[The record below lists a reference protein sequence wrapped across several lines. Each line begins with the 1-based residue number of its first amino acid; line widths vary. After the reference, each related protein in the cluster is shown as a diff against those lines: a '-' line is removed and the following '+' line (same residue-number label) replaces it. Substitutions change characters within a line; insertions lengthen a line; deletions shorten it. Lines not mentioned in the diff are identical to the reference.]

1 VKLVLCIMDT
11 GTLSIAQA
19 NARIARAHYQT
30 IASSGHHSIIVDEP
44 AELNG
49 SDTGMS
55 PFGLLLSSL
64 GSCTIIT
71 LRMYIDHKM
80 WVVDEINVDLEAFAV
95 ESGHLIQSKLNFKG
109 DLTTEQISR
118 LLTIANSCP
127 IHKVLAGNITMETS
141 IA

>member
-1 VKLVLCIMDT
+1 MMDT
-11 GTLSIAQA
+11 ENSSIAQA
-19 NARIARAHYQT
+19 KASIARARYQT
-30 IASSGHHSIIVDEP
+30 IASSGEHSIIVDEP

-71 LRMYIDHKM
+71 LRMYIDRKM
-80 WVVDEINVDLEAFAV
+80 WVVDEISIELEAFAV
-95 ESGHLIQSKLNFKG
+95 EDGHLIQSKLDFKG

-127 IHKVLAGNITMETS
+127 IHKVLAGNITMET
-141 IA
+141 AVA

>member
-1 VKLVLCIMDT
+1 MDSEIP
-11 GTLSIAQA
+11 SIAQA

-30 IASSGHHSIIVDEP
+30 IASSGHHSIIVDEH

-49 SDTGMS
+49 SDTGMN

-64 GSCTIIT
+64 GSCTLIT
-71 LRMYIDHKM
+71 LRMYIDRKM
-80 WVVDEINVDLEAFAV
+80 WVVDEISIELEAFAAAG
-95 ESGHLIQSKLNFKG
+95 GHLIQSKLNFKG

-127 IHKVLAGNITMETS
+127 IHKVLAGNITMET
-141 IA
+141 AVA